1 MQSNRIAWAI
11 VGGLGCLAICLLA
24 TIIGGGFWF
33 WNSNAMAQATP
44 TVLRRPTKIIEMP
57 KDQPACL
64 AAGGKWGR
72 IGLGPRAEC
81 NLPTSDAGAICSD
94 SSECESLCIA
104 ELSKAD
110 QERVTRE
117 KAIIQTKGKCAAWR
131 IVVGCIARVENGQVK
146 GILCID

>member
-1 MQSNRIAWAI
+1 MPSNRIAWAI
-11 VGGLGCLAICLLA
+11 IGGLGCLAICLMLA
-24 TIIGGGFWF
+24 IIGGGLWF
-33 WNSNAMAQATP
+33 ISANLTVQATP
-44 TVLRRPTKIIEMP
+44 TILRRPTKIIEMP
-57 KDQPACL
+57 KDQPSCL

-72 IGLGPRAEC
+72 IGLGPREEC
-81 NLPTSDAGAICSD
+81 NLPTSDAGTACSD
-94 SSECESLCIA
+94 SSECESLCLA

-110 QERVTRE
+110 QERITRD